1 MRVCELA
8 HLKGWAESRTK
19 CNTGFIELMRQKHRK
34 DEALDKPSS
43 GVPAWPFTR
52 KNAIN
57 RAPSLLGTREL
68 CFIVKSH
75 AC

>member
-43 GVPAWPFTR
+43 G
-52 KNAIN
+52 
-57 RAPSLLGTREL
+57 
-68 CFIVKSH
+68 
-75 AC
+75 